1 PLVEIADIMGWETII
16 IDGRATHAT
25 ASRFPKAKQV
35 IWAAPEQAVQQI
47 NIDDHTVFVLMT
59 HNYNY
64 DLAMLKY
71 LVKTVT
77 HYMGS
82 LGPKTKLI
90 RMFDDMENEG
100 MPLNEEQK
108 TRIYGPIGLDIGA
121 ETSAEIALSVVS
133 EIKTILSERQG
144 SPFKFLKTKIHED

>member
-1 PLVEIADIMGWETII
+1 DDIRWAKDKKRSFLKKLQIRNVHKEALIEYVAPTVQVVIVGAGNDAMPLVEIADLLGWETII

-25 ASRFPKAKQV
+25 ARRFPKAKQV

-71 LVKTVT
+71 LVKT
-77 HYMGS
+77 
-82 LGPKTKLI
+82 
-90 RMFDDMENEG
+90 
-100 MPLNEEQK
+100 
-108 TRIYGPIGLDIGA
+108 
-121 ETSAEIALSVVS
+121 
-133 EIKTILSERQG
+133 
-144 SPFKFLKTKIHED
+144 